1 MKQMQEMQAMMKAL
15 VEEKEAKAEK
25 DVKAEIKRMFV
36 DELMR
41 RQAVSGTFEITEGE
55 RQNSDMKSSEKSL
68 RFSIMHWLKKF
79 SL

>member
-55 RQNSDMKSSEKSL
+55 RQNSDMKSSQKSL
-68 RFSIMHWLKKF
+68 RFSIMH
-79 SL
+79 